1 MLQANRRLW
10 CCTALASW
18 AAVSM
23 AGQSQEAISQFFE
36 GKHVT
41 LKMDMPG
48 TQQGVDVFP
57 QRPQTLDMKSYASR
71 LKRYGVAI
79 HNGDS
84 IMVTKVKVKD
94 NSIEFQLGGG
104 GFGTAGDDSDTSVHF
119 TPESKS
125 DREKELEDQLN
136 SETDPDKRRSLQR
149 ELDYV
154 RSRRERDDQRARTAA
169 EDAAEFKKQRVAS
182 DRLQGGSRF
191 NIRFNAKRPPSEITP
206 ETIMSA
212 LSPYVSFPDQG
223 ATQSASGVR
232 SDPAGPPP
240 PQPPVNGSPQSL
252 RKGMT
257 FEQVEALVGAPTESH
272 DKSQNG
278 LAIHSC
284 TFQSKDS
291 TVQADFVNGV
301 LVQFT
306 VSSR

>member
-1 MLQANRRLW
+1 MVLTK
-10 CCTALASW
+10 CCLRSYAALFLMS
-18 AAVSM
+18 AALS
-23 AGQSQEAISQFFE
+23 AQNQESVSQFFE

-41 LKMDMPG
+41 VKMDMPG
-48 TQQGVDVFP
+48 TQQGVDIYP

-79 HNGDS
+79 RNGDS
-84 IMVTKVKVKD
+84 IMVTKVKLKD

-104 GFGTAGDDSDTSVHF
+104 GFGTVGDDSDTSVHF

-125 DREKELEDQLN
+125 DREKELENQLN

-154 RSRRERDDQRARTAA
+154 RSRRERDDQRARIAA

-191 NIRFNAKRPPSEITP
+191 NIRFNTRRASSEITP
-206 ETIMSA
+206 ETVMNA
-212 LSPYVSFPDQG
+212 LAPYVSFPDQG
-223 ATQSASGVR
+223 ATQSTGGAR

-240 PQPPVNGSPQSL
+240 PQPPANGSPQSL

-257 FEQVEALVGAPTESH
+257 LEQVQALLGTPTKSN

-278 LAIHSC
+278 LTIHSC

-291 TVQADFVNGV
+291 TVQTDFVNGV
-301 LVQFT
+301 LVQYT
-306 VSSR
+306 VSSQ